1 MAVTVEVKV
10 YPIKGFDTRILTL
23 CITSRLSL
31 ATHTGAAL
39 PVAAFPNPFSS
50 HVRFQVATL
59 GVQPLTIWDYLG
71 RVVDITSS
79 QPDGTVRWQPADGL
93 PIGLYLARTT
103 GGNQTVRLLHSGAS
117 RLPLSAIA
125 TAWRCP

>member
-1 MAVTVEVKV
+1 MA
-10 YPIKGFDTRILTL
+10 TRTE
-23 CITSRLSL
+23 
-31 ATHTGAAL
+31 AAL

-50 HVRFQVATL
+50 HVRFQLATL

-71 RVVDITSS
+71 RVVDTISS